1 MDEKE
6 VKIGYGSPLE
16 VTDLPS
22 PPKRLLGKV
31 AIVTGA
37 GRGIGRAIALAFAK
51 EGADVVIVDVDL
63 SSAEK
68 VAGEVKSLGPNAL
81 ALKVD
86 VANKNKVDQMIKTV
100 VNNFGKIDIL
110 VNNAGISM
118 VRPSIE
124 LSEEDWNRCLAINL
138 TGVFLC
144 CQAAGKVMIKQGEG
158 RIINISSI
166 AGLGALPQRLA
177 YCVSKAGVIMLTKVL
192 SIEWAQYNV
201 NVNAIA
207 PGHTKTEM
215 IRDLIRRG
223 LLDEEKIKQRTPR
236 GRLAEPEEIA
246 DAAVFLASDE
256 SKHITGCVLPVDG
269 GFSAVGWLCK

>member
-1 MDEKE
+1 
-6 VKIGYGSPLE
+6 
-16 VTDLPS
+16 
-22 PPKRLLGKV
+22 
-31 AIVTGA
+31 
-37 GRGIGRAIALAFAK
+37 
-51 EGADVVIVDVDL
+51 
-63 SSAEK
+63 
-68 VAGEVKSLGPNAL
+68 
-81 ALKVD
+81 
-86 VANKNKVDQMIKTV
+86 
-100 VNNFGKIDIL
+100 
-110 VNNAGISM
+110 
-118 VRPSIE
+118 
-124 LSEEDWNRCLAINL
+124 
-138 TGVFLC
+138 
-144 CQAAGKVMIKQGEG
+144 MIKQGGG

-192 SIEWAQYNV
+192 SIEWAQYNI

-246 DAAVFLASDE
+246 DAAVFWASDE

-269 GFSAVGWLCK
+269 GFSAVDWLCK